1 LVSVNAQAQALAKS
15 PSGVGKS
22 PSGVAKTP
30 SGVLGLDEITG
41 GGLPNGRCCLV
52 CGGAGSGKTLFGLTF
67 LAEGALRYG
76 EAGVFVCFEE
86 TERELSINVASLG
99 YDLEKL
105 KADKKLAV
113 DRIRVERSEIAE
125 TGDYDLEG
133 LFIRIGY
140 AIKTVGA
147 KRVVLDTLETLFSGF
162 SNTAI
167 LRSELRR
174 LFVWLKEQGVTS
186 VITGERG
193 DGALT
198 RHGLEE
204 YVSDCVIL
212 LDHRVVDQVATRRL
226 RVVKY
231 RGAAHGADE
240 YPFLID
246 ANGISV
252 LPVTS
257 LELAHEAPNERVR
270 TGVPALDG
278 MLGGEG
284 FWRGS
289 SILVSGAAGTGK
301 STISAH
307 FVEAACARGERAI
320 IFAFEESPHQI
331 VRNMGAVGIDLRR
344 WIDAGLLRI
353 AATRPTFSGVETH
366 LARMHRDIEDFAPAV
381 VVIDPIYTFAAVG
394 SLVQERMMLLRLVD
408 FLKSRGV
415 TAMLT
420 AAETGAPGEVD
431 HAGVSSLMD
440 AWIQARVTERD
451 GERQRSLF
459 VLKARGIA
467 HSNAVRD
474 FALTSQ
480 GLRLLDAR
488 GGAGL

>member
-1 LVSVNAQAQALAKS
+1 MDAQAQALAKI
-15 PSGVGKS
+15 PSQAL
-22 PSGVAKTP
+22 AKTP
-30 SGVLGLDEITG
+30 SGVEGLDEITG
-41 GGLPNGRCCLV
+41 GGLPQGRCCLV
-52 CGGAGSGKTLFGLTF
+52 CGGAGSGKTLFGITF

-76 EAGVFVCFEE
+76 ETGVFICFEE
-86 TERELSINVASLG
+86 TERELSVNAASLG

-105 KADKKLAV
+105 KAENKLAV

-147 KRVVLDTLETLFSGF
+147 KRVVLDTIETLFSGF

-167 LRSELRR
+167 LRAELRR
-174 LFVWLKEQGVTS
+174 LFAWLKEQGVTS

-193 DGALT
+193 EGALT

-212 LDHRVVDQVATRRL
+212 LDHRVVEQVATRRL

-246 ANGISV
+246 ASGISV

-257 LELAHEAPNERVR
+257 LVLAHEAPNERTP
-270 TGVPALDG
+270 TGVAALDE
-278 MLGGEG
+278 MLGGKG

-301 STISAH
+301 STLAAH
-307 FVEAACARGERAI
+307 FVEAACARGEKAI
-320 IFAFEESPHQI
+320 LFAFEESPRQI
-331 VRNMGAVGIDLRR
+331 VRNMASVGIDLQR

-353 AATRPTFSGVETH
+353 ASTRPTFSGVETH

-381 VVIDPIYTFAAVG
+381 VAIDPIYTLGFVG
-394 SLVQERMMLLRLVD
+394 GLAQERIMLLRLVD
-408 FLKSRGV
+408 FLKSRGI

-420 AAETGAPGEVD
+420 AAEAGVSGEID
-431 HAGVSSLMD
+431 QAGVSSLMD
-440 AWIQARVTERD
+440 AWIQTRVTEQD
-451 GERQRSLF
+451 GERRRSLF
-459 VLKARGIA
+459 ILKARGIA
-467 HSNAVRD
+467 HSSAVRG

-480 GLRLLDAR
+480 GLKLLDAR
-488 GGAGL
+488 AGAGT